1 MRVSGSGLFETLPP
15 PERTHGRTARHSAP
29 GRPRPNIQRLHSQA
43 GPRNHGPCPPS
54 PQPRSRSL
62 TLLAVYFGD
71 VRLDI
76 DPSFENDSDMVSAPP
91 GQLASADR
99 SKVVERD
106 EKIYRKKPEFI

>member
-1 MRVSGSGLFETLPP
+1 M
-15 PERTHGRTARHSAP
+15 PELT
-29 GRPRPNIQRLHSQA
+29 
-43 GPRNHGPCPPS
+43 
-54 PQPRSRSL
+54 RSRDHDSSHCWN
-62 TLLAVYFGD
+62 VYFAD